1 MVSTSWYDISQLWVG
16 TFFYGIYC
24 VLFCI
29 CMHVLV
35 HRPSSRGNTVLL
47 VTAIAL
53 FTFSTILIV
62 LILVIVTA
70 EIEDLASIPS
80 DSIQNAAYIL
90 YAINNSIADGLL
102 IYRCYVVWN
111 HNWRIIVVPVMLL
124 IASTGCGLDIYL
136 DPAPQFAVILATN
149 FLATGLTGKSISWP
163 LAPWRLDPKKIAQP
177 AASGGSATILA
188 PLIAES
194 GMLYSATILAF
205 LIVVCFPSLSSTLEE
220 PMLQIVTQVMG
231 IAPTLIIV
239 RVGQGVT
246 VEGSQ
251 TTTTTSIPLHHPRH
265 ARSRLGTSI
274 GTSIGSLDPKENF
287 RAGQLDKQR
296 SLYIP

>member
-1 MVSTSWYDISQLWVG
+1 MVSTSWYDISQLWVSIPASNIPTREIHDIAG
-16 TFFYGIYC
+16 SSQSPGIYC

-136 DPAPQFAVILATN
+136 DPAPAICSHSSYQFSCNRSNRQVHLV
-149 FLATGLTGKSISWP
+149 ATG
-163 LAPWRLDPKKIAQP
+163 
-177 AASGGSATILA
+177 
-188 PLIAES
+188 
-194 GMLYSATILAF
+194 
-205 LIVVCFPSLSSTLEE
+205 SLET
-220 PMLQIVTQVMG
+220 
-231 IAPTLIIV
+231 
-239 RVGQGVT
+239 
-246 VEGSQ
+246 
-251 TTTTTSIPLHHPRH
+251 
-265 ARSRLGTSI
+265 RS
-274 GTSIGSLDPKENF
+274 
-287 RAGQLDKQR
+287 
-296 SLYIP
+296 